1 MTSGV
6 WEFPLTSSFARGEQV
21 AGGIDIKAMLN
32 TLAKRTKY
40 LKHILLLLAI
50 LIAVGGCAHKAP
62 CSDNSGVS
70 TRVLFIGNSYTY
82 VNDLP
87 CVFTQLACSG
97 GHLVET
103 GMLAP
108 GGWTLAE
115 HVNDSSTQT
124 ELAAKQWDYV
134 VLQEQSIV
142 PALEQSRIQYMY
154 PAARTLVRMIR
165 DDGAEPM
172 FFMTW
177 GHRDGVTDFGIND
190 YAIMQKQL
198 ATGYLT
204 IADELGVPVAPVGSA
219 WEQVR
224 QQSPAIDLWQSDG
237 SHPTVDGT
245 YLAACVFYAAIFN
258 ESPQGLS
265 YTAQIPADT
274 AKALQSIAASVVLND
289 SAKWNLK

>member
-1 MTSGV
+1 
-6 WEFPLTSSFARGEQV
+6 
-21 AGGIDIKAMLN
+21 MLG
-32 TLAKRTKY
+32 TLAKKTKY

-50 LIAVGGCAHKAP
+50 LMAVGGCAHKAP

-87 CVFTQLACSG
+87 GVFTQLACSG
-97 GHLVET
+97 QHLVET

-108 GGWTLAE
+108 GGWTLAD
-115 HVNDSSTQT
+115 HVNDSNTQT
-124 ELAAKQWDYV
+124 ELAAKKWDYV
-134 VLQEQSIV
+134 VLQEQSLM
-142 PALEQSRIQYMY
+142 PAFEQNRVQYTY

-165 DDGAEPM
+165 DNGAEPM

-177 GHRDGVTDFGIND
+177 GRRDGVPEYGLND
-190 YAIMQKQL
+190 YGTMQKQL
-198 ATGYLT
+198 TTGYLT
-204 IADELGVPVAPVGSA
+204 IADELGVAVAPVGSA
-219 WEQVR
+219 WEQVH
-224 QQSPAIDLWQSDG
+224 QQHPGINLWQSDG
-237 SHPTVDGT
+237 SHPTENGT

-274 AKALQSIAASVVLND
+274 AKTLQSIAADVVLTD
-289 SAKWNLK
+289 SVQWNLP